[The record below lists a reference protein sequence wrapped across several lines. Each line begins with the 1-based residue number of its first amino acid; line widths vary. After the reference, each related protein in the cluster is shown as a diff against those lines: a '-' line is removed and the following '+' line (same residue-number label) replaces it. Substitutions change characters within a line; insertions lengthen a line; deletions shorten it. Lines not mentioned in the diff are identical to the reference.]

1 MAVNAARTLA
11 EDAARAAGVEFRLLT
26 TLEDADRIVG
36 VMVATWGEH
45 QLVPREMIRAL
56 ADSGNVPYGAFR
68 SEELVGYVLGWM
80 ALDEDGPHVHSH
92 MLAVLP
98 GSRSGGVGYALKLA
112 QRAQALEAGYRVVRW
127 TFDPLQA
134 RNAHFNLTKLGVQCD
149 RFHRDFYGAM
159 SDALNRGDRSDRLVV
174 RWDLDHAIGGSTS
187 PPGPHVDVLRASGP
201 LEMPTPER
209 GEEPALTVGGSVRV
223 GIPADYVAL
232 KERDPA
238 LASEWRDAVGD
249 VLDRCF
255 DLGMIVVGLS
265 RDRDG
270 PRYVL
275 TTPTTAAVGSA

>member
-1 MAVNAARTLA
+1 
-11 EDAARAAGVEFRLLT
+11 
-26 TLEDADRIVG
+26 
-36 VMVATWGEH
+36 
-45 QLVPREMIRAL
+45 
-56 ADSGNVPYGAFR
+56 
-68 SEELVGYVLGWM
+68 
-80 ALDEDGPHVHSH
+80 

-134 RNAHFNLTKLGVQCD
+134 RNAHFNLNKLGVQCD

-174 RWDLDHAIGGSTS
+174 RWDLDRAIRSSTS
-187 PPGPHVDVLRASGP
+187 PPGPHVDALRASGP
-201 LEMPTPER
+201 LETPTPER
-209 GEEPALTVGGSVRV
+209 GEEPALAAGGSLLV
-223 GIPADYVAL
+223 GIPADYVGL

-255 DLGMIVVGLS
+255 ELGMIVVGFS
-265 RDRDG
+265 RDPDG
-270 PRYVL
+270 PGYVL
-275 TTPTTAAVGSA
+275 TARAAAADGSA